1 MKMLELMQLAPVIP
15 VIVIDDAAQAVPL
28 ARALVEGGLPVL
40 EVTLRTPAAL
50 AAVREIARALPEA
63 MVGVGTVIN
72 EAQLAAAQAAGA
84 RFAVSPGL
92 TPALAEA
99 QRRSGLPLL
108 PGAATASE
116 LMFALECGY
125 EQLKFFPAEAAGG
138 PAMLKSLHGPFA
150 DVRFCPTGGITETN
164 APAYLALPN
173 VVCVGASWLVP
184 KAALAA
190 GDWAAIHAL
199 AQRAAAL
206 RNPRG
211 A

>member
-1 MKMLELMQLAPVIP
+1 MSMLELMHLAPVIP

-50 AAVREIARALPEA
+50 AAVRDIARALPQAE
-63 MVGVGTVIN
+63 VGVGTVLN
-72 EAQLAAAQAAGA
+72 ETQLAEAKAAGA

-92 TPALAEA
+92 TPRLAEA
-99 QRRSGLPLL
+99 ARRSGLPLL

-116 LMFALECGY
+116 MMFALECGY
-125 EQLKFFPAEAAGG
+125 RQLKFFPAEAAGG
-138 PAMLKSLHGPFA
+138 PAMLKAMHGPFPQL
-150 DVRFCPTGGITETN
+150 RFCPTGGITEAT
-164 APAYLALPN
+164 APSYLALPS

-206 RNPRG
+206 PRR
-211 A
+211 AAS

>member
-15 VIVIDDAAQAVPL
+15 VIVIDDVAQAVPL

-206 RNPRG
+206 RDPRG

>member
-1 MKMLELMQLAPVIP
+1 MSMLDLMRLAPVIP

-50 AAVREIARALPEA
+50 AAVREIARAVPEA
-63 MVGVGTVIN
+63 MVGVGTVVN
-72 EAQLAAAQAAGA
+72 DAQLAAAKAAGA

-99 QRRSGLPLL
+99 ARRSGLPLL

-150 DVRFCPTGGITETN
+150 EVRFCPTGGITEAN

-206 RNPRG
+206 PRLP
-211 A
+211 AA